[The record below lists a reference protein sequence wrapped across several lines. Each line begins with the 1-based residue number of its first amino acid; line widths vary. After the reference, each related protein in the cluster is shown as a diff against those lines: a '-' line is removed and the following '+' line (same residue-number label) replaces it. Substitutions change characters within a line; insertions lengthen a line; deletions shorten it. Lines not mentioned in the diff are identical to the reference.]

1 MSYLFNE
8 AVQFGGTGGQFSGKN
23 KGALLTNA
31 AGSNSTVD
39 VYAYNNRGTTYAVRM
54 AILGNQTVLLP
65 LRVWGISCGAGITG
79 AVIS

>member
-23 KGALLTNA
+23 KGALLTNT
-31 AGSNSTVD
+31 GSATTVD
-39 VYAYNNRGTTYAVRM
+39 VYAYNTSGTTYAVRM
-54 AILGNQTVLLP
+54 AMLANQTVLLP

>member
-23 KGALLTNA
+23 KGVLLTNT
-31 AGSNSTVD
+31 GSATTVD
-39 VYAYNNRGTTYAVRM
+39 VYAYNTSGTTYAVRM
-54 AILGNQTVLLP
+54 GMLANQTILLP

>member
-23 KGALLTNA
+23 KGALLTNT
-31 AGSNSTVD
+31 AGSAANVD
-39 VYAYNNRGTTYAVRM
+39 VYAYNTSGTTYSVRM
-54 AILGNQTVLLP
+54 AMLANQTILLP
-65 LRVWGISCGAGITG
+65 LRVWGISCGTGITG

>member
-23 KGALLTNA
+23 KGALLTNTSASA
-31 AGSNSTVD
+31 AVVD
-39 VYAYNNRGTTYAVRM
+39 AFVYNTLGTTYAVRM
-54 AILGNQTVLLP
+54 AILANQTILLP